1 VALLDV
7 VAAWL
12 LVVTWFVAWEAVTA
26 RLDRSRNEGG
36 WLRAPVRIYVVE
48 ALLLTLLA
56 TLWFASI
63 GSGGWPL
70 VFAFIGLLMEWPGPV
85 RHGLRAEDGSWR
97 AFVRVAS
104 GVVRVVGAAALV
116 AWWVRG

>member
-7 VAAWL
+7 VTAWG
-12 LVVTWFVAWEAVTA
+12 LVSVWFVAWEAVTA
-26 RLDRSRNEGG
+26 RLDRSRNAGG

-48 ALLLTLLA
+48 ALVLTLLG

-70 VFAFIGLLMEWPGPV
+70 VFALLGLLMEWPGPV

-97 AFVRVAS
+97 AFVRVAT
-104 GVVRVVGAAALV
+104 GTVRVVGAGAVL
-116 AWWVRG
+116 WWWIG